1 MKIGLFVPCYIDQFY
16 PGVAVA
22 TLHLLERLGCD
33 VESPLGQTCCGQPMA
48 NAGFAREALGTMER
62 FVQEFSGYDYVVAPS
77 GSCVLHVREHYDT
90 LVQTDAVQ
98 HLRHRTYELCAFLT
112 DVMQVDR
119 LSAAFPHRVGLHESC
134 HGLRG
139 LRLARSSEIVGPAFS
154 KIKWLLQR
162 VRGLTLTELDR
173 PDECCGFGGI
183 FAVTEE
189 PVSVRM
195 GHDRLL
201 DHLAHGTEVITGTD
215 MSCLMHLD
223 GLIRRMRMP
232 LRVVHVAEILS
243 GGAS

>member
-1 MKIGLFVPCYIDQFY
+1 M
-16 PGVAVA
+16 
-22 TLHLLERLGCD
+22 
-33 VESPLGQTCCGQPMA
+33 
-48 NAGFAREALGTMER
+48 
-62 FVQEFSGYDYVVAPS
+62 
-77 GSCVLHVREHYDT
+77 
-90 LVQTDAVQ
+90 
-98 HLRHRTYELCAFLT
+98 
-112 DVMQVDR
+112 
-119 LSAAFPHRVGLHESC
+119 
-134 HGLRG
+134 
-139 LRLARSSEIVGPAFS
+139 GPAFS

-189 PVSVRM
+189 SVSVRM